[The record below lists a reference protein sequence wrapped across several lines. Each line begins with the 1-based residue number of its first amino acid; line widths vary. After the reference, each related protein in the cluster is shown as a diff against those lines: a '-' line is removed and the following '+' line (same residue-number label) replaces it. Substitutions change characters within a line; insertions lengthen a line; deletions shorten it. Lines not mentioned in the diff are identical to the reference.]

1 MPRSPKQ
8 WAVFISVCVAGLTT
22 LFVSLFPE
30 SHFWLLLTCF
40 GISFAAG
47 VILNTLALE
56 LLIFREVNQLYTS
69 LNKIKKKDFKLAKRQ
84 LATISGPLQDLH
96 KEIYSYAAKKQKE
109 IDDLVKLEAFR
120 REFIAD
126 ISHELK
132 TPIFAAQGYIQ
143 TLLDGAI
150 DDEEVRYVF
159 LERANK
165 SLEGLEHLVQDLLML
180 SQMEMGVIKMNF
192 QQVDLHRICEEVFE
206 QLQNKAAARSIE
218 LQLESPRQCI
228 AWADPQRIR
237 QVFINLVENGIK
249 YGKEGGFVRVRL
261 LSADSTDRCQV
272 VIEDNG
278 VGIPKKHLHRIFD
291 RFYRVEKSRSK
302 ESGGSGL
309 GLAIV
314 KQIILAHHS
323 EIEVKSKVD
332 EGTRFS
338 FYLFTKPQAVPSAPT
353 GASAQIPTTEA

>member
-1 MPRSPKQ
+1 MLRSPKR
-8 WAVFISVCVAGLTT
+8 WAVFISACIAGLTT

-30 SHFWLLLTCF
+30 SHPWLLVTCF
-40 GISFAAG
+40 GIAFAAG

-180 SQMEMGVIKMNF
+180 SQMETGVIQMNF
-192 QQVDLHRICEEVFE
+192 QEVDLHRICADVFE
-206 QLQNKAAARSIE
+206 QLQNKAAARAIE
-218 LQLESPRQCI
+218 LKLESPGQCK

-237 QVFINLVENGIK
+237 QVFVNLVENGIK

-261 LSADSTDRCQV
+261 QPSKDFCQV

-278 VGIPKKHLHRIFD
+278 VGIPKKHLHRIFE

-338 FYLFTKPQAVPSAPT
+338 FYLSTHAKALPVLQTS
-353 GASAQIPTTEA
+353 TTQSQSMEAGN

>member
-1 MPRSPKQ
+1 MLRSPKQ
-8 WAVFISVCVAGLTT
+8 WAVFISACVAGLTT

-30 SHFWLLLTCF
+30 SHLWLLVTCF
-40 GISFAAG
+40 GIAFAAG

-180 SQMEMGVIKMNF
+180 SQMETGVIKMNF
-192 QQVDLHRICEEVFE
+192 QQVDLHKICEDVFE
-206 QLQNKAAARSIE
+206 QLQNKAAARAIE
-218 LQLESPRQCI
+218 LHLDSPGHCP

-237 QVFINLVENGIK
+237 QVFVNLVENGIK

-261 LSADSTDRCQV
+261 QPAKDYCRV

-314 KQIILAHHS
+314 KQIILAHHT

-338 FYLFTKPQAVPSAPT
+338 FYLFTNPEAMPAIPQT
-353 GASAQIPTTEA
+353 QAQTADNDS